1 MSNSNKTQKC
11 FDLNSDELQKLMNKL
26 EKEGENKV
34 KELTKT
40 EIINDPNKMIDS
52 LLNIM
57 KEGEKEFIQKTG
69 KNMTYSEMR
78 QMYG

>member
-1 MSNSNKTQKC
+1 MSNDNKAQKC

-34 KELTKT
+34 KELMKT
-40 EIINDPNKMIDS
+40 EINDPNKMIDS

-69 KNMTYSEMR
+69 KNMSYSEMR
-78 QMYG
+78 QLYG

>member
-1 MSNSNKTQKC
+1 MSNDNKAQKC

-34 KELTKT
+34 KELMKT
-40 EIINDPNKMIDS
+40 EINDPNKMIDS

-57 KEGEKEFIQKTG
+57 KEGEKEFIQKTR
-69 KNMTYSEMR
+69 KNMSYSEMR
-78 QMYG
+78 QLYG